1 MSDPAHDPIAE
12 ALDNPRPAPS
22 LAEPGDRI
30 GDAGSGGD
38 YERPPFPPGSPV
50 RPLGLA
56 SDITGSQKCFYLDV
70 NGQLVGLEAGNK
82 HGKNS
87 MLALYGTRS
96 DWLEAHFP
104 QWSAP
109 QYEGRGAARVLVK
122 PSQIIGFDQADAS
135 RALIEE
141 CARKGVFDPAGRLRG
156 RGAHP
161 LPNGGLV
168 IHYGDQLYASKQR
181 ADGTIHAW
189 EWFDTDLHG
198 GYVYSRGAAM
208 PRPHHEACGS
218 HHAAKLLQLVST
230 WNWKR
235 DRLDAYLFMGAV
247 GASMVGGAL
256 KWRPN
261 VWITGGAGTG
271 KSSLNGEGGV
281 TDLLFG
287 PSVLRTGNASSAA
300 IRQTLKNSTVPVMFD
315 EIEASE
321 DNRQVNQVVELARV
335 ASSGAT
341 MHRGGQDHQAH
352 EFTLR
357 SLFWF
362 SSINIPPLQPQDRS
376 RLAILELRP
385 LPANAKALRLDKEG
399 LPTIG
404 RALQRRMIDGWPLLE
419 ETIARFHEV
428 LARKGH
434 SRRAAD
440 QFGTLLACAHRL
452 LNDELPDDEEL
463 AEWADL
469 CAPNRMA
476 EVSEATADHEAC
488 LAHILTTLQQP
499 RGGEEREAIGS
510 WIGKA
515 VAAVVTPMFDPISGA
530 PHDAKSDQRLQQLG
544 LKLVNANWKPEERSL
559 SGDLVKAGR
568 WGAEQFNSN
577 VPGFLAVAASH
588 QGMAAIFNGT
598 KWQGG
603 VWKQSLARCEGA
615 IEGVKVKFGHVSA
628 RAVLVPLWQVLGD
641 DAPHASKA
649 EQLAEWVSAQ
659 QKGAGV

>member
-1 MSDPAHDPIAE
+1 MASEPDPIAD
-12 ALDNPRPAPS
+12 ALDNPMLAPQ

-30 GDAGSGGD
+30 GESGGESD
-38 YERPPFPPGSPV
+38 FERPPFPPGSPV
-50 RPLGLA
+50 RPLGIA

-87 MLALYGTRS
+87 MLALYGIRS
-96 DWLEAHFP
+96 DWLEYNFP
-104 QWSAP
+104 QHSAP
-109 QYEGRGAARVLVK
+109 KFEGRGKDRVLVK
-122 PSQIIGFDQADAS
+122 DCEIIGFDQAEAS

-168 IHYGDQLYASKQR
+168 VHYGDQLYASKQR
-181 ADGTIHAW
+181 KDGSIYDW

-198 GYVYSRGAAM
+198 GYVYSRGAPI
-208 PRPHHEACGS
+208 PRPHHESCGP
-218 HHAAKLLQLVST
+218 HLATQLLLQIGT

-235 DRLDAYLFMGAV
+235 DRLDAYLFLGAI
-247 GASMVGGAL
+247 GASMIGGAL

-271 KSSLNGEGGV
+271 KSSLNGEGGL
-281 TDLLFG
+281 TDGLLG
-287 PSVLRTGNASSAA
+287 AGVLRTGNASAAA

-321 DNRQVNQVVELARV
+321 DNRSVTQVVELARV

-385 LPANAKALRLDKEG
+385 LPADAPALRLDKLN
-399 LPTIG
+399 LPAMG
-404 RALQRRMIDGWPLLE
+404 KALQRRMIDGWPLLE

-452 LNDELPDDEEL
+452 LNDDLPDDEEL

-488 LAHILTTLQQP
+488 LAHILTTLQQA
-499 RGGEEREAIGS
+499 RGGEEREAIGTWVGRS
-510 WIGKA
+510 VASKVDPLFEGEGGITGK
-515 VAAVVTPMFDPISGA
+515 DR
-530 PHDAKSDQRLQQLG
+530 SDERLQQLG
-544 LKLVNANWKPEERSL
+544 LKVVNANWKPEERSL
-559 SGDLVKAGR
+559 SGEVVKPGR
-568 WGAEQFNSN
+568 WGATQFISHE
-577 VPGFLAVAASH
+577 PGFLAVANSY

-603 VWKQSLARCEGA
+603 VWKQSLARSEGA
-615 IEGVKVKFGHVSA
+615 IEGVKVKFAFGASTS
-628 RAVLVPLWQVLGD
+628 VLVPLWLVLGD
-641 DAPHASKA
+641 DAPDASKPDK
-649 EQLAEWVSAQ
+649 LAEWVAAQ
-659 QKGAGV
+659 VKGSGL